1 MVEWLPHP
9 VRKNIKIKNVF
20 CIKKGEIFMILREKI
35 NEVLKNENNT
45 SNNFSIQEIINMIY
59 VIYKDIEKIKN
70 HLEIE

>member
-1 MVEWLPHP
+1 
-9 VRKNIKIKNVF
+9 
-20 CIKKGEIFMILREKI
+20 MILREKI